1 MLFLDFTENSQN
13 GIVPRP
19 KSLCIRLSLKID
31 IVEISMEKLVLL
43 LVEMKFSLGEHCQ
56 LGPSWVNPGE
66 NIVEVLTQLHLELQV
81 ILLGDVLDRDAVA
94 EKLHQVAPRRCQ

>member
-31 IVEISMEKLVLL
+31 IVVESLEKLVLL
-43 LVEMKFSLGEHCQ
+43 LVEM
-56 LGPSWVNPGE
+56 
-66 NIVEVLTQLHLELQV
+66 
-81 ILLGDVLDRDAVA
+81 
-94 EKLHQVAPRRCQ
+94 